1 MGKAFEK
8 QTKTIKDQGEKQLNA
23 LESLKLKEVEPE
35 ETKSIEYD
43 NYFINGLAEI
53 RDATNAIKN
62 IKNLYESREKV
73 VQLLSNYAKNMSKNI
88 YKY

>member
-8 QTKTIKDQGEKQLNA
+8 QTKTIKDQDEKQLNA

-53 RDATNAIKN
+53 RDSTNAIKN

-88 YKY
+88 CKY